1 MPPAYII
8 VQVDV
13 HDEEKYEEYRKLVP
27 PTIAKY
33 GGEYLVRGGR
43 FEKLEG
49 DEPYPRI
56 VVLKFESMEQAKAW
70 YHSEDYAG
78 PMAIRH
84 SASVANSILV
94 EGFE

>member
-1 MPPAYII
+1 MPDAYVI

-13 HDEEKYEEYRKLVP
+13 QDPEKFEEYRALVP
-27 PTIAKY
+27 ATIAQY

-49 DEPYPRI
+49 DEPLGRM
-56 VVLKFESMEQAKAW
+56 VVLRFPSYEQAKAW
-70 YHSEDYAG
+70 YTSEEYAG

-84 SASVANSILV
+84 AASRANSILV
-94 EGFE
+94 EGVE